1 MELLRDPTKLAA
13 AMESIAVPTEFF
25 SYIDGKPVKGDLAS
39 FAVENPANGKTFAH
53 SPSCS
58 QKQLDD
64 ATKAARKALTPWNS
78 LGQDKRKALMVQ
90 VAKKLSS
97 PAVFLKL
104 GKVLCLEQ
112 GKKMQDAV
120 GEVLGCVSWIHGSN
134 KFSIPAPELLEENEK
149 MRVEQHMQPVGVVGA
164 ITPWNYPL
172 LLAMWKIAPAM
183 IAGCTMVL
191 KPSPYTPLATC
202 LMAEVINSVL
212 PPGVFNVVAGGNDL
226 GKWMTA
232 HTGFDKISFTGSI
245 ATGKQIQKSAAGTL
259 KRLTLELGG
268 NDAAIIMPGTD
279 SSKIASKLFDGAF
292 GNSGQV
298 CAAIKRVYVHEDDHD
313 ALVAAL
319 VAQAN
324 KTSFGDGMLPTT
336 THGPLNN
343 QMQLDIVRKYVED
356 SRSRGAHIECGGMQI
371 GNKNGFTYAPTIITN
386 VDETFDIVREEQ
398 FGPALPIIKYK
409 TLDDALRQA
418 NDSDVGLGGSVWGHD
433 TKAASEVARG
443 IMSGTAWVNQ
453 HKVMTPNT
461 PFGGFKQSGI
471 GRENGLGGL
480 MNFLEPQTF
489 NVAKVS
495 WAKL

>member
-1 MELLRDPTKLAA
+1 MELLRNPVKLKA
-13 AMESIAVPTEFF
+13 AMDAIPLPQEFF
-25 SYIDGKPVKGDLAS
+25 ACINGALVPGACAPVPVMNPATGDL
-39 FAVENPANGKTFAH
+39 VAH

-58 QKQLDD
+58 AEQLDL
-64 ATKAARKALTPWNS
+64 AAKAARKALTPWNA
-78 LGQDKRKALMVQ
+78 LGQDKRKELMLQ
-90 VAKKLSS
+90 VSKKISS
-97 PAVFLKL
+97 PSNMLLL

-120 GEVLGCVSWIHGSN
+120 MEVLGCISWIHGTN
-134 KFSIPAPELLEENEK
+134 NFSVPAPEVLEENNK
-149 MRVEQHMQPVGVVGA
+149 MRIEQRMQPVGVVGA

-183 IAGCTMVL
+183 VAGCTMVL

-202 LMAEVINSVL
+202 LMAQVINSVL

-226 GKWMTA
+226 GQWMTA
-232 HTGFDKISFTGSI
+232 HEGFDKISFTGSI
-245 ATGKQIQKSAAGTL
+245 ATGKAIQKSAAGTL

-268 NDAAIIMPGTD
+268 NDAAIVMPGTD
-279 SSKIASKLFDGAF
+279 TKQIAAKLFDGAF

-298 CAAIKRVYVHEDDHD
+298 CAAIKRVYIHEDDHD
-313 ALVAAL
+313 ELVKNL
-319 VAQAN
+319 VDQVE
-324 KTSFGDGMLPTT
+324 KTNFGNGMNPNT

-343 QMQLDIVRKYVED
+343 KMQLDIVSKYVED
-356 SRSRGAHIECGGMQI
+356 ARSRGATIVTGGKQI
-371 GNKNGFTYAPTIITN
+371 GNQNGFIYAPTLITN
-386 VDETFDIVREEQ
+386 VDHTFAIVREEQ

-409 TLDDALRQA
+409 TLEDALAQA
-418 NDSDVGLGGSVWGHD
+418 NDSNVGLGGSVWGHD
-433 TKAASEVARG
+433 TKAASEVASALQ
-443 IMSGTAWVNQ
+443 SGTAWVNQ

-480 MNFLEPQTF
+480 LNFLEPQTF
-489 NVAKVS
+489 NVAKVK